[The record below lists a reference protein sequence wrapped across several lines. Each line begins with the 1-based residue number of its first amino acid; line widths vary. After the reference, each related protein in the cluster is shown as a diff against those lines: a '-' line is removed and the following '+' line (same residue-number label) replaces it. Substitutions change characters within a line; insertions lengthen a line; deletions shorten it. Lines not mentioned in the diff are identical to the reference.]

1 MRLKELR
8 KEKKLTQIEISKI
21 LNVAPTTY
29 LGYEKEKYQPP
40 IELLCQL
47 ADYYGVTLDYLIGR
61 NYANDIGYLNDQ
73 QKTAI
78 ELARQLNQAN
88 LNQAIAYM
96 SGLLVNQ

>member
-8 KEKKLTQIEISKI
+8 KEKKLTQAEISKI

-29 LGYEKEKYQPP
+29 NGYETEKFEPT
-40 IELLCQL
+40 IETLCIL

-61 NYANDIGYLNDQ
+61 NYTNDIGYLNDQ

-78 ELARQLNQAN
+78 ELAKQLNQAN